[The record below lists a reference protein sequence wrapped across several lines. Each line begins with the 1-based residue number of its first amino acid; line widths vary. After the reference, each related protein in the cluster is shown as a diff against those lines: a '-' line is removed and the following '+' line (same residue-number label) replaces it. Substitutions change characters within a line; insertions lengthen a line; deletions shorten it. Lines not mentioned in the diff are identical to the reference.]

1 MSADSHA
8 FPTDDYT
15 PYGYL
20 DNPFHTMR
28 LNPSGVIR
36 SRPAVGFGWWVQ
48 AYGQG
53 YGKILIYSAHL
64 NIGVQLGDKVLLT
77 PADFAREQV
86 ALTAPYHTKNLFA
99 FAYALDGV
107 RFSVRFL
114 LEQEQVLAALVEA
127 ENAGAERDCRVFA
140 VLNYMRR
147 LDGSGQW
154 EEGLT
159 ARYDAESEMLLARAF
174 SEGTLIGLVGSARP
188 AGYVLGQSDADVRR
202 AMTGEAP
209 LRTEAGPRDYLLAV
223 GGPERTNALTGALAF
238 DLRIRTKAAEQ
249 LSLRLMR
256 SETDAG
262 LRELRALGHELLHA
276 QLIYRL
282 ADDDAFWSKAVRLGG
297 DFPAAWRRGLV
308 YDIETLRLNVREP
321 VGIYAHR
328 WDAMQIQGPR
338 TVLAEAAL
346 DAMLLS
352 YADPATAR
360 EVMLGTFADAP
371 EPWVPCSREDGTYNM
386 VAQNGFPCGTAPE
399 WCAPFWVLEMIYRRE
414 PDREWLAALYPHLVA
429 FMDWWL
435 KNRCDDEGFAHYLCS
450 YESGQDMS
458 WRFGHQL
465 GGGDPVTHVRAV
477 DLTASMAYSCGV
489 VAAFARELGRP
500 GETEQWAAHRDAF
513 AARTAALWH
522 DGWYHDYDRR
532 AGSFTQGRDV
542 MHLAP
547 FFYRLAPAKHA
558 PAVATLVEAMCTDR
572 RPEWSTFT
580 FMLVEA
586 AFDIGLRAP
595 MAAMAHRLVD
605 YIYTTLDA
613 RTQEPRMPLPGIQHE
628 YWPELRS
635 WGTEGYGW
643 GAYSISLVIRIMLGF
658 RERLDGRPGFTLA
671 PSLPAAL
678 MQPGK
683 QYVLH
688 NMKVCGRTFDLA
700 YRIAN
705 EQQLEAKIKF
715 AAGAAP
721 GSVRVTDARDN
732 KVLFEGKRPA
742 SASFTARN
750 FAAFDV
756 TFET

>member
-1 MSADSHA
+1 MSADNHA

-20 DNPFHTMR
+20 DNPYHTMR

-64 NIGVQLGDKVLLT
+64 NIGVRLGDKVLLT
-77 PADFAREQV
+77 PADFAREKV
-86 ALTAPYHTKNLFA
+86 ALTAPYHTKNLFTYA
-99 FAYALDGV
+99 FALDGV

-114 LEQEQVLAALVEA
+114 LEQEHALAALVEA
-127 ENAGAERDCRVFA
+127 ENTGAERDCRVFA

-147 LDGSGQW
+147 LDASGQW

-159 ARYDAESEMLLARAF
+159 ARYELDKEMLLARAF

-188 AGYVLGQSDADVRR
+188 AGYVLGHSDADVHRV
-202 AMTGEAP
+202 MTGEAP
-209 LRTEAGPRDYLLAV
+209 LRAEAGPRDYLLAV
-223 GGPERTNALTGALAF
+223 GGAERTNTIVGALAF
-238 DLRIRTKAAEQ
+238 DMRLKAKAAER
-249 LSLRLMR
+249 LSLRLLR

-262 LRELRALGHELLHA
+262 LRELRAIGHELLYT
-276 QLIYRL
+276 QLTYRL

-297 DFPAAWRRGLV
+297 DFPAAWRRSFV

-328 WDAMQIQGPR
+328 WDAMQIHGPR
-338 TVLAEAAL
+338 TVLAEAAM

-414 PDREWLAALYPHLVA
+414 PDREWLAELYPHLVA
-429 FMDWWL
+429 FMQWWL

-450 YESGQDMS
+450 YESGLDMS

-465 GGGDPVTHVRAV
+465 GGGDPVTHVRPS
-477 DLTASMAYSCGV
+477 DLMAAMAYSCGV
-489 VAAFARELGRP
+489 VAAFARELGKPR
-500 GETEQWAAHRDAF
+500 EAEQWAAHRDAL
-513 AARTAALWH
+513 AERTRSLWH

-532 AGSFTQGRDV
+532 AGGFTQGRDI
-542 MHLAP
+542 MHLMP
-547 FFYRLAPAKHA
+547 FFYGLAPAEHA
-558 PAVATLVEAMCTDR
+558 KAVAPLVEAFCTDR
-572 RPEWSTFT
+572 RPEFSMFALT
-580 FMLVEA
+580 LVET
-586 AFDIGLRAP
+586 AFQIGLRGR
-595 MAAMAHRLVD
+595 MADLAYRLVD
-605 YIYTTLDA
+605 YIYPTLDA
-613 RTQEPRMPLPGIQHE
+613 RTHEPRMPLPGIQHE

-643 GAYSISLVIRIMLGF
+643 GTFSISLVIRTMLGF
-658 RERLDGRPGFTLA
+658 RERLDGRPGFILA
-671 PSLPAAL
+671 PSLPDPL

-683 QYVLH
+683 RYVLH
-688 NMKVCGRTFDLA
+688 NMKVCGHTFDLA
-700 YRIAN
+700 YRIGDGH
-705 EQQLEAKIKF
+705 QLEAELKF
-715 AAGAAP
+715 TAGAAP
-721 GSVRVTDARDN
+721 GSVRVTDTQDN
-732 KVLFEGKRPA
+732 KVLFEAKRPA

-750 FAAFDV
+750 LSAFDV